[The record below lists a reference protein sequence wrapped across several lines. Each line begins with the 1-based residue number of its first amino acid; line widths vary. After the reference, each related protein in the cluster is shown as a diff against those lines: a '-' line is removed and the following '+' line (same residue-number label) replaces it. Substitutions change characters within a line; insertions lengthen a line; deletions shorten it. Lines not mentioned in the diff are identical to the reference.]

1 MMPKPGPHSEV
12 MDARFSIAGVI
23 PLTIP
28 NALTILRILLIPVIV
43 GFLVYEHFDYALM
56 TLIIAA
62 VTDALDGSIARMAN
76 QKTQFG
82 AYLDPL
88 ADKLLL
94 MTIFVT
100 FSLLEMVPAWSVIV
114 VVSRDAILLTGTLLA
129 GLTHTTVDASPS
141 VLGKATTLFQLSYTI
156 LVLTFFSRE
165 MDPIL
170 LDPLLYTMSILTVL
184 SGLHYI
190 WRSVSTMNSTPG
202 QG

>member
-1 MMPKPGPHSEV
+1 MDKHSPSSDV
-12 MDARFSIAGVI
+12 MDARFSIGGVI

-43 GFLVYEHFDYALM
+43 GFLVYDHFDYALV
-56 TLIIAA
+56 TLVIAA
-62 VTDALDGSIARMAN
+62 LTDALDGSIARMAN

-94 MTIFVT
+94 MTTFIT
-100 FSLLEMVPAWSVIV
+100 FSWLDMVPVWSVIV

-129 GLTHTTVDASPS
+129 SLTDTKIDASPS
-141 VLGKATTLFQLSYTI
+141 VLGKATTLFQLAYII
-156 LVLTFFSRE
+156 LVLAFFSRQF
-165 MDPIL
+165 DPAL
-170 LDPLLYTMSILTVL
+170 LTPLLYTMSILTVA

-190 WRSVSTMNSTPG
+190 IRSVSTMNSPHG
-202 QG
+202 DV